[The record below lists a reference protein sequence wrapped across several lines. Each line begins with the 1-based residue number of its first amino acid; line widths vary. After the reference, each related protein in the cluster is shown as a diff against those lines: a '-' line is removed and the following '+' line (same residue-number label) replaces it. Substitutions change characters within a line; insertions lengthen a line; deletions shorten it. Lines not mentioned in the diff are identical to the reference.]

1 MHIYK
6 EKICKMISFMK
17 TLEQITPYVFIK
29 CLLCASS
36 WDRSVK
42 TKNQKSLVSWNL
54 CFHGQ
59 GETVIVING

>member
-1 MHIYK
+1 
-6 EKICKMISFMK
+6 MISFMK